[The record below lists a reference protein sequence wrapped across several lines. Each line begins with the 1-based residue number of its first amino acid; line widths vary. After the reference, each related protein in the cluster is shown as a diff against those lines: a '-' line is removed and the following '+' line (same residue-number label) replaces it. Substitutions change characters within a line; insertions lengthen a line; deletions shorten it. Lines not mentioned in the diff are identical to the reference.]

1 MKQKN
6 FFHKITEKNPE
17 VGQIIFRSVATGKE
31 VTFPAFITQYSDG
44 YTMGF
49 GGETVFGRNDP
60 VKHYTST
67 TRTIQTAFDI
77 LGTDEQH
84 SIENFKKYSK
94 LIQMCY
100 PVYSEPIGNSNNART
115 IKAPPLFRVKY
126 ANYISSPTGAG
137 LLGVISAITF
147 QPDFKSGQFITSD
160 NKLVPII
167 YNMNFNFAPLH
178 EATLGWSEG
187 GNFLTKEFPYKFD
200 SSVHASALK
209 L

>member
-1 MKQKN
+1 MDQKN

-17 VGQIIFRSVATGKE
+17 VGQIVFKSISTGQE
-31 VTFPAFITQYSDG
+31 ISFPAFITQYSDG

-67 TRTIQTAFDI
+67 SRTIQVAFDI
-77 LGTDEQH
+77 LGTSEQH
-84 SIENFKKYSK
+84 SVENIQKYSK

-100 PVYSEPIGNSNNART
+100 PVYSAPIGNSNNART

-126 ANYISSPTGAG
+126 ANYICSPTGGG
-137 LLGVISAITF
+137 LLGVVSAVSF
-147 QPDFKSGQFITSD
+147 QPDFKAGHFITSD

-167 YNMNFNFAPLH
+167 YNMNFNFQPLH
-178 EATLGWSEG
+178 EATLGFSENG
-187 GNFLTKEFPYKFD
+187 RFLTDQFPYKFD
-200 SSVHASALK
+200 SNIQPGSIK